1 VVQLTFTDDAL
12 FDGCLI
18 CRQHRDGYRFS
29 VDAVLAAH
37 FCAPPP
43 RGKVLDLGCGCGVI
57 GLILCYRHPELQVT
71 GLELQ
76 PKLAEL
82 TRNNAAA
89 NSLVDR
95 LQVQEGDLR
104 RIGDYLAPESFDC
117 VVTNPPYRKPGSGRI
132 NAGDE
137 SAIARHELT
146 ADMDSVLAAASFC
159 VKNRGSVTAIYPAAR
174 LATLMAV
181 LPKYRLIPKRL
192 QPVYS
197 YPEDTQARLVL
208 VEAVKNGGEGL
219 AVLPP
224 LYIYQYSDG
233 PYSPE
238 MAALYK
244 E

>member
-1 VVQLTFTDDAL
+1 MVQVTFTDDTL
-12 FDGCLI
+12 FDGRLI

-37 FCAPPP
+37 FCAPPSL
-43 RGKVLDLGCGCGVI
+43 GKVLDLGCGCGVI
-57 GLILCYRHPELQVT
+57 GLILCYRHPELLVT

-82 TRNNAAA
+82 AKNNAAA

-104 RIGDYLAPESFDC
+104 RIGDFFDPESFNC

-137 SAIARHELT
+137 SATARHELT
-146 ADMDSVLAAASFC
+146 ADMDAVLTAASFC

-181 LPKYRLIPKRL
+181 FPKYRLIPKRL

-208 VEAVKNGGEGL
+208 VEAVKNGGEGVS
-219 AVLPP
+219 VLPP
-224 LYIYQYSDG
+224 LYVYQYNDG